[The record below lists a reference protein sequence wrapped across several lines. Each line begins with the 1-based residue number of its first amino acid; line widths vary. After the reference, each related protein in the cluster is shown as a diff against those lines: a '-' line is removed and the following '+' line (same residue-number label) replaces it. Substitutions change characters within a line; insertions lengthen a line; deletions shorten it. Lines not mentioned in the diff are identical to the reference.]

1 MVDRERRRERVL
13 KRDDIRI
20 MENLKNM
27 ILKEHPYFLF
37 IGDDG
42 RWRTHVKDEDA
53 AEGRRLIAKRK
64 KRDLLD
70 AVAEYYIISGNEKY
84 LKKCVSIRTLFPY
97 WLKYK
102 ALHTNADTYITRIKS
117 KWDKYYENNPIVDK
131 PVYRLKKL
139 ELDEWA
145 HGKIKQYNMTKNM
158 YHNFA
163 IIMRQ
168 CLQYAVDM
176 ELIET
181 NEYERVR
188 IDGLRM
194 FRKTEKK
201 ANRTQVY
208 SKEEVSEL
216 FRIAWSDFR
225 NSEKLVHRLAPLA
238 VMFQFLT
245 GLRVG
250 ELCAVR
256 YSDIHNGMIHIG
268 RMVRRDC
275 SEIVEHTKTHVDRDV
290 ILTDSAI
297 DLIETARMYQ
307 KKNGIK
313 TEYIF
318 SVFEE
323 PLRYNEVN
331 ILLKRYCARADI
343 PYRSSHKARKTYI
356 SALIDAGININT
368 IRESAGHADERTTYF
383 NYCFDRASDEHK
395 RKLVEEALLM

>member
-1 MVDRERRRERVL
+1 MKTDNT
-13 KRDDIRI
+13 KI
-20 MENLKNM
+20 MTNLKTLIIN
-27 ILKEHPYFLF
+27 EHPYA
-37 IGDDG
+37 ISMGEDG
-42 RWRTHVKDEDA
+42 RWRTYVKDEDA
-53 AEGRRLIAKRK
+53 AEGRRLIVRK
-64 KRDLLD
+64 KKQDLLD
-70 AVAEYYIISGNEKY
+70 AVAEYYIVSGNEKY
-84 LKKCVSIRTLFPY
+84 LQKCISIRTLFPE

-102 ALHTNADTYITRIKS
+102 ALHTNADTYITRIKNE
-117 KWDKYYENNPIVDK
+117 WDKYYENDPIVDK

-176 ELIET
+176 EIIET
-181 NEYERVR
+181 NEYERIK

-194 FRKTEKK
+194 FRKTGKK

-216 FRIAWSDFR
+216 FRIAWNDFR
-225 NSEKLVHRLAPLA
+225 SSEKLVHRLGPLA

-275 SEIVEHTKTHVDRDV
+275 GEIVEHTKTHVDRDV

-307 KKNGIK
+307 EKNGIK

-323 PLRYNEVN
+323 PLRYNEIN
-331 ILLKRYCARADI
+331 ILFKRYCARADI

-368 IRESAGHADERTTYF
+368 IRELAGHADERTTYSC
-383 NYCFDRASDEHK
+383 YCYDRATDEYK
-395 RKLVEEALLM
+395 KKLIEKALLV